1 METITFN
8 EQQLLALYNAGD
20 RSGTIAELR
29 GMRGYLEADETEL
42 LELTDG
48 VLEKLEAMADEDFAE
63 LDLVPDFID

>member
-8 EQQLLALYNAGD
+8 EQQLMALYNTGD

-29 GMRGYLEADETEL
+29 TMRGYLETDETEL
-42 LELTDG
+42 LELTDS
-48 VLEKLEAMADEDFAE
+48 VLEKLESMTDEDFAA

>member
-8 EQQLLALYNAGD
+8 EQQLLALYNSGD

-29 GMRGYLEADETEL
+29 GMRGYVEADETEL
-42 LELTDG
+42 LELTDS
-48 VLEKLEAMADEDFAE
+48 VLEKLEAMTDEDFAE